1 MKHDDNITA
10 GHKALFL
17 SYVWNISIAIK
28 LFKIKKLKIYLNSQN
43 HRCYFKSISVF
54 YFKRPSNKTT

>member
-1 MKHDDNITA
+1 MKHEDNTTA
-10 GHKALFL
+10 GHKASFL
-17 SYVWNISIAIK
+17 GYVWNISIASK
-28 LFKIKKLKIYLNSQN
+28 LLKIKKFKMYSNSQN